1 MTKVLVHKAVEP
13 GNTTMVGRLNY
24 DALLAWFDGEHSSAP
39 PIVQPKYDGVYAQFI
54 YDDNFGWQGFSRT
67 GELLLSVDDAIK
79 DALYYNALPERRYV
93 GELWLPHTQ
102 HAVINGMARKKSP
115 QPLNVMLFDS
125 FDPDAPEEPYSE
137 RQQFLFSSGPIKTA
151 PSIVVRHSFMGEE
164 YLYDLA
170 RSWTDGVSAYDG
182 IILRDPWFPYT
193 PGDGRSGGIFKIK
206 PRKTGDFRVI
216 GTTPGKGKH
225 AGKIGALVLDL
236 GGGVT
241 CEVGTGLTDSE
252 REQDGNW
259 IGLIVEVEYLA
270 VTKDGKLREPSFQ
283 RIRWDKKT
291 ADVLPGN
298 ETPED

>member
-1 MTKVLVHKAVEP
+1 MTQVLVHKAVEP
-13 GNTTMVGRLNY
+13 ANTTAAGRANY
-24 DALLAWFDGEHSSAP
+24 DSLLDWFDRRPRTAL
-39 PIVQPKYDGVYAQFI
+39 PIVQPKYDGVYVQFVF
-54 YDDNFGWQGFSRT
+54 DKSHGWQGFSRT
-67 GELLLSVDDAIK
+67 GELLPSVDDTIK
-79 DALYYNALPERRYV
+79 DALYSTALKDRRYV

-115 QPLNVMLFDS
+115 QPLGVRLFDS
-125 FDPDAPEEPYSE
+125 FVPDEEEPYALRRE
-137 RQQFLFSSGPIKTA
+137 YLFTSGP
-151 PSIVVRHSFMGEE
+151 VVEVNNLNIADIHCEKD
-164 YLYDLA
+164 LYDLA
-170 RSWTDGVSAYDG
+170 RSFTDRASAYDG
-182 IILRDPWFPYT
+182 LILRDPWSPHI
-193 PGDGRSGGIFKIK
+193 PGDGRGGGIFKIK

-225 AGKIGALVLDL
+225 AGKVGALVLDL

>member
-13 GNTTMVGRLNY
+13 ANTTAAGRANY
-24 DALLAWFDGEHSSAP
+24 DSLLDWFDRRPRTAL
-39 PIVQPKYDGVYAQFI
+39 PIVQPKYDGVYVQFVF
-54 YDDNFGWQGFSRT
+54 DKSHGWQGFSRT
-67 GELLLSVDDAIK
+67 GELLPSVDDTIK
-79 DALYYNALPERRYV
+79 DALYSTALKDRRYV

-115 QPLNVMLFDS
+115 QPLGVRLFDS
-125 FDPDAPEEPYSE
+125 FVPDEEEPYALRRE
-137 RQQFLFSSGPIKTA
+137 YLFTSGP
-151 PSIVVRHSFMGEE
+151 VVEVNNLNIADIHCEKD
-164 YLYDLA
+164 LYDLA
-170 RSWTDGVSAYDG
+170 RSFTDRASAYDG
-182 IILRDPWFPYT
+182 LILRNPWSAHI
-193 PGDGRSGGIFKIK
+193 PGDGRYGGIFKIK

-225 AGKIGALVLDL
+225 AGKVGALVLDL

-259 IGLIVEVEYLA
+259 VGLIVEVEYLA